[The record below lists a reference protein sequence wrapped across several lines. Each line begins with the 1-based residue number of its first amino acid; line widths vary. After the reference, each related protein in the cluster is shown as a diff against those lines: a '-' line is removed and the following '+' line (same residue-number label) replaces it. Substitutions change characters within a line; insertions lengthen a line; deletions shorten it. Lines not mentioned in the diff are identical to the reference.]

1 MEKTESWFWY
11 FAWFITAIA
20 VAGNALV
27 IFLITTKHHLQKKP
41 NWFIL
46 SLAIAD
52 LFVGFTFIPPF
63 YACRKWFPC
72 SKDGWFVRQTIKWTF
87 LYASVSNLFILTL
100 DRYIA
105 LTSPLRHKWLVTP
118 ARIALSVIT
127 AWILPVIS
135 RIGIFAPVYYKSKA
149 TSSKYLVPVFL
160 VMFEFLPCI
169 LLSCFTFHMV
179 YIVRKR
185 RRSSRAIED
194 SSTEL
199 NSVNLRVHVRDER
212 RANYNIRVMV
222 SIVGLFILCY
232 SVDVYT
238 CFCDIFS
245 LSLVSRHL
253 WYVRH
258 LLLVTNSALNPV
270 AYALFKRDIRQ
281 AILTLGCV
289 KSNNRVT
296 RLLLKT
302 ESCVLFH

>member
-1 MEKTESWFWY
+1 MAKTESWFWSL
-11 FAWFITAIA
+11 AWFITAVA

-27 IFLITTKHHLQKKP
+27 IFLITTKHHLRKKP

-52 LFVGFTFIPPF
+52 LFVAFTYIPHF

-72 SKDGWFVRQTIKWTF
+72 SKDVWFVRQTIKWSS

-105 LTSPLRHKWLVTP
+105 LTSPLKHKWLVTP
-118 ARIALSVIT
+118 TRIALSVIT
-127 AWILPVIS
+127 AWIVPVIS
-135 RIGIFAPVYYKSKA
+135 RVCIFAPVYLSSEA
-149 TSSKYLVPVFL
+149 TASKYLVPVFL
-160 VMFEFLPCI
+160 VMFEFVPCI

-185 RRSSRAIED
+185 RSSRAIKD

-199 NSVNLRVHVRDER
+199 RSLNLRVHFRDEGR
-212 RANYNIRVMV
+212 GANYNIGVVV
-222 SIVGLFILCY
+222 SVVGLFILCY

-245 LSLVSRHL
+245 LSSISRQL

-258 LLLVTNSALNPV
+258 LLLVTNSALNPL

-281 AILTLGCV
+281 AILALRRV
-289 KSNNRVT
+289 LSNLVT
-296 RLLLKT
+296 PST
-302 ESCVLFH
+302 EN

>member
-1 MEKTESWFWY
+1 MGKTESWFWY
-11 FAWFITAIA
+11 FAWFITAVA
-20 VAGNALV
+20 VVGNALV

-63 YACRKWFPC
+63 YACWKWFPC
-72 SKDGWFVRQTIKWTF
+72 SKDVWFVRQTIKWTF
-87 LYASVSNLFILTL
+87 LYVSVSNLFTLTL

-118 ARIALSVIT
+118 TRIALSVIT
-127 AWILPVIS
+127 AWIVPVIS
-135 RIGIFAPVYYKSKA
+135 RVCIFAPVHFSSEA
-149 TSSKYLVPVFL
+149 TASKYLVPVFL
-160 VMFEFLPCI
+160 VMFELVPCI

-185 RRSSRAIED
+185 RQSSRTIED
-194 SSTEL
+194 SSREL
-199 NSVNLRVHVRDER
+199 RSLNLRIHIRDDG
-212 RANYNIRVMV
+212 RANYNIRIVV
-222 SIVGLFILCY
+222 SVVGLFILCY
-232 SVDVYT
+232 SLDIYI

-245 LSLVSRHL
+245 LSKISRQL

-258 LLLVTNSALNPV
+258 LLLVTNSALNPI

-281 AILTLGCV
+281 AILALGRV
-289 KSNNRVT
+289 HSNTRVT
-296 RLLLKT
+296 PST
-302 ESCVLFH
+302 ENRELHFI